1 MAFDSVSSNIDGVLL
16 INPSAHVLI
25 FLDIN
30 IDHMDWLAY
39 TGETDRPGEF
49 CYSFSISNDLTQIVN
64 FPTWIPDCECHSPAL
79 LDLFLSFGCYYLFY
93 NGFSSIGKF

>member
-39 TGETDRPGEF
+39 TGETDRLVN
-49 CYSFSISNDLTQIVN
+49 SAIV
-64 FPTWIPDCECHSPAL
+64 
-79 LDLFLSFGCYYLFY
+79 FLSQATLLR
-93 NGFSSIGKF
+93 